1 MHTQREEEG
10 EKEGLAAG
18 NTSPLISMEIGKM
31 FGARLN
37 KIRAN
42 NLKTQQIKKKIK
54 LRIWKVQCVQS

>member
-1 MHTQREEEG
+1 MQTQREEEG
-10 EKEGLAAG
+10 EELGLPGG

-31 FGARLN
+31 LGARLN

-54 LRIWKVQCVQS
+54 LRIWKV